1 MNKLRFTLWLVRS
14 KLLDTKSTIEAW
26 PMQEHEYLSSLR
38 NLQLAAWPK
47 GAPTEAVYPLG
58 EQPVTEYLRHWAKA
72 SPQKTAI
79 HFYGYQ
85 LSYAELDDLSDRFA
99 ALLYQQGISAGD
111 RVAVFMPNCPQ
122 LHIAFYG
129 ILKAGAIH
137 APVSPMAK
145 GMELSYQLNDSGAT
159 AIVCFDQ
166 LLPVIRDVRSETDL
180 QLVIST
186 SLSELCP
193 AAPSIPVP
201 DLLQAP
207 KLPISDSIDMLPTL
221 AVTAPATALPM
232 LALDDIAAL
241 NYTGGTTGLP
251 KGCIHTHGDMLYTCA
266 SFVPAALGL
275 NPDRVSLNF
284 MPEFWIAGENA
295 GLLFPVFTGTTMV
308 LLARWDAL
316 SFMSAVQYYRVGHTG
331 LLVDSASEVLDHPRV
346 GEFDFSSLE
355 ITSCVSFIKKLTPEY
370 RRRWRELTGCT
381 LFETSFGMT
390 ETHTCDTFTAGMQDD
405 DFDLRSAPTFVG
417 LPVPGTEFK
426 VCDFATGELLPLG
439 AEGELCVRTP
449 SLLKGYWNKPEA
461 SADALRGGWLLT
473 GDSGVITELGHIR
486 YLGRRKE
493 MLKVNGMSVFPSELE
508 AMLGQHPDILAS
520 AVIGVADEKRGEAP
534 LAFIVAKP
542 DSGLNADA
550 LYQWCK
556 SAMAIYKIPEI
567 RLVESLPMTATGKV
581 KKQELQEWI

>member
-1 MNKLRFTLWLVRS
+1 MLERDYLNTLKTLQRQ
-14 KLLDTKSTIEAW
+14 AW
-26 PMQEHEYLSSLR
+26 PTG
-38 NLQLAAWPK
+38 K
-47 GAPTEAVYPLG
+47 PTEPQYPLG
-58 EQPVTEYLRHWAKA
+58 ERPLTEYLRHWAQQTPERA
-72 SPQKTAI
+72 AI
-79 HFYGYQ
+79 EYYGHRT
-85 LSYAELDDLSDRFA
+85 SYAELDELSDRCA
-99 ALLYQQGISAGD
+99 ALLYSLGVAPGD

-145 GMELSYQLNDSGAT
+145 GMELAYQLEDSGAT

-166 LLPVIRDVRSETDL
+166 LLPVVREIRDQTELKV
-180 QLVIST
+180 VIST
-186 SLSELCP
+186 SLSELCSASP
-193 AAPSIPVP
+193 PIPVP
-201 DLLQAP
+201 DLLRAP
-207 KLPISDSIDMLPTL
+207 KLDLTDSIDLLPAL
-221 AVTAPATALPM
+221 ASTTAAQDLPR
-232 LALDDIAAL
+232 LGLDDTAAL

-266 SFVPAALGL
+266 SFLPVALGMD
-275 NPDRVSLNF
+275 PDRVSLNF

-295 GLLFPVFTGTTMV
+295 GLLYPVFSGTTLV
-308 LLARWDAL
+308 LLARWDAEA
-316 SFMSAVQYYRVGHTG
+316 FMAAVQHYRVSHTG

-346 GEFDFSSLE
+346 GDYDLSSLQ

-405 DFDLRSAPTFVG
+405 NFDLKSAPTFVG

-426 VCDFATGELLPLG
+426 VCAFGTGELLPLG
-439 AEGELCVRTP
+439 EEGELCVRSP
-449 SLLKGYWNKPEA
+449 SLLKGYWKKPEA
-461 SADALRGGWLLT
+461 SAEALRDGWLHT
-473 GDSGVITELGHIR
+473 GDSGVITETGHIR

-520 AVIGVADEKRGEAP
+520 AVIGRDDEKRGQAP
-534 LAFIVAKP
+534 VAFVVAKP
-542 DSGLNADA
+542 LSGLTAEA
-550 LYQWCK
+550 LIEWCRQ
-556 SAMAIYKIPEI
+556 SMAVYKVPDV

-581 KKQELQEWI
+581 KKQDLQEWIN

>member
-1 MNKLRFTLWLVRS
+1 MRET
-14 KLLDTKSTIEAW
+14 
-26 PMQEHEYLSSLR
+26 EYLATLKD
-38 NLQLAAWPK
+38 LQHRVWPK
-47 GAPTEAVYPLG
+47 AAPVHPQYPLG
-58 EQPVTEYLRHWAKA
+58 EQPLTRYLQHWAQTCPERPA
-72 SPQKTAI
+72 V
-79 HFYGYQ
+79 HFYGHQ
-85 LSYAELDDLSDRFA
+85 LSYADLDDLSSRFA
-99 ALLYQQGISAGD
+99 ALLFQHGIKAGD

-145 GMELSYQLNDSGAT
+145 GMELSYQLKDSGARV
-159 AIVCFDQ
+159 IVCFDQ
-166 LLPVIRDVRSETDL
+166 LLPVVREVRGETDL
-180 QLVIST
+180 ALLIST

-193 AAPSIPVP
+193 ANPPIPVP

-207 KLPISDSIDMLPTL
+207 KLPINDSIDLLPALDQLQPADNLPTL
-221 AVTAPATALPM
+221 Q
-232 LALDDIAAL
+232 LDDIAAL

-251 KGCIHTHGDMLYTCA
+251 KGCIHTHRDMLYTCA
-266 SFVPAALGL
+266 SFMPVALGL
-275 NPDRVSLNF
+275 DSDRVSLNF

-295 GLLFPVFTGTTMV
+295 GLLFPVFAGTSMV

-316 SFMSAVQYYRVGHTG
+316 TFMAAVQHYRVGHTG
-331 LLVDSASEVLDHPRV
+331 LLVDSASEVLDHPQV
-346 GEFDFSSLE
+346 HEFDFSSLQV
-355 ITSCVSFIKKLTPEY
+355 TSCVSFIKKLTVEY

-390 ETHTCDTFTAGMQDD
+390 ETHTCDTFTVGMQDD

-426 VCDFATGELLPLG
+426 VCDFTTGELLPLG

-461 SADALRGGWLLT
+461 SAEALRDGWLHT

-520 AVIGVADEKRGEAP
+520 AVIGRADEHRGEMP
-534 LAFIVAKP
+534 LAFVVAKQG
-542 DSGLNADA
+542 SGLTVEA
-550 LYQWCK
+550 LQHWCK
-556 SAMAIYKIPEI
+556 QAMAVYKIPEI

>member
-1 MNKLRFTLWLVRS
+1 
-14 KLLDTKSTIEAW
+14 
-26 PMQEHEYLSSLR
+26 MQEIDYLTTLR
-38 NLQLAAWPK
+38 ALQQAAWPSD
-47 GAPTEAVYPLG
+47 APTEPVYPLG
-58 EQPVTEYLRHWAKA
+58 EQPLTRYLQHWAKK
-72 SPQKTAI
+72 SPNKTAV
-79 HFYGYQ
+79 HFYGHQ
-85 LSYAELDDLSDRFA
+85 LSYAELDDLSNRFA
-99 ALLYQQGISAGD
+99 ALLYQQGINPGD

-145 GMELSYQLNDSGAT
+145 GMELSYQLNDSGAN

-166 LLPVIRDVRSETDL
+166 LLPVVRDIRAETSL

-193 AAPSIPVP
+193 AQPPIPVP

-207 KLPISDSIDMLPTL
+207 KLPITDSIDMLPALQTI
-221 AVTAPATALPM
+221 APADNLPE
-232 LALDDIAAL
+232 LNLDDIAAL

-266 SFVPAALGL
+266 SFLPVALGL
-275 NPDRVSLNF
+275 DAERISLNF

-295 GLLFPVFTGTTMV
+295 GLLYPVFAGTTLV

-316 SFMSAVQYYRVGHTG
+316 TFMSAVHHYRVKQTG
-331 LLVDSASEVLDHPRV
+331 LLVDSASEVLDHPQV
-346 GEFDFSSLE
+346 SEFDLSSLE
-355 ITSCVSFIKKLTPEY
+355 TTSCVSFIKKLTPEY
-370 RRRWRELTGCT
+370 RRSWRALTGCT

-390 ETHTCDTFTAGMQDD
+390 ETHTCDTFTAGLQKDN
-405 DFDLRSAPTFVG
+405 FDLKSAPTFVG

-426 VCDFATGELLPLG
+426 VCDFATGDLLPLG
-439 AEGELCVRTP
+439 SEGELCVRTP

-461 SADALRGGWLLT
+461 SAEALRDGWLHT
-473 GDSGVITELGHIR
+473 GDSGVITEQGFIR

-520 AVIGVADEKRGEAP
+520 AVIGRPDEQRGQMP
-534 LAFIVAKP
+534 VAFIICKP
-542 DSGLNADA
+542 GSNSSAESLHA
-550 LYQWCK
+550 WCK
-556 SAMAIYKIPEI
+556 SAMAIFKVPEI
-567 RLVESLPMTATGKV
+567 RLVDALPMTATGKV
-581 KKQELQEWI
+581 KKQELQDWIN